1 MLADANDLR
10 VDTVANMIDV
20 YVLEKANNTQLTK
33 TSVAYKTALLQ
44 AMNEKKML
52 TDELVVVD
60 GLIRAIDLSMT
71 IFVDKSYRRREIE
84 LLQKSSDAVK
94 SYFNVDNRDFGE
106 RVYLDDINRNVF
118 NSVQEVKISTIDN
131 LDQNIQL
138 NYNEIIQLNNLV
150 INVTYV

>member
-1 MLADANDLR
+1 M
-10 VDTVANMIDV
+10 

-33 TSVAYKTALLQ
+33 TSVAYKTALLE
-44 AMNEKKML
+44 AMNLKKMM
-52 TDELVVVD
+52 TDDLVVVD

-106 RVYLDDINRNVF
+106 RVYLDDINRAVF
-118 NSVQEVKISTIDN
+118 NGVKEVKIATIDN
-131 LDQNIQL
+131 ISQDIQL

-150 INVTYV
+150 INVSYV

>member
-1 MLADANDLR
+1 MMTDDL
-10 VDTVANMIDV
+10 VI
-20 YVLEKANNTQLTK
+20 
-33 TSVAYKTALLQ
+33 
-44 AMNEKKML
+44 
-52 TDELVVVD
+52 VD

-106 RVYLDDINRNVF
+106 RVYLDDINRAVF
-118 NSVQEVKISTIDN
+118 DGVKEVKIATIDN
-131 LDQNIQL
+131 ISQDIQL

-150 INVTYV
+150 INVSYV

>member
-1 MLADANDLR
+1 M
-10 VDTVANMIDV
+10 
-20 YVLEKANNTQLTK
+20 YVLEKANNTHLTK
-33 TSVAYKTALLQ
+33 TSVAYKTALLE
-44 AMNEKKML
+44 AMNLKKMM
-52 TDELVVVD
+52 TDDLVIVD

-106 RVYLDDINRNVF
+106 RVYLDDINRAVF
-118 NSVQEVKISTIDN
+118 NGVKEVKIATIDN
-131 LDQNIQL
+131 LSQDIQL

-150 INVTYV
+150 INVSYV